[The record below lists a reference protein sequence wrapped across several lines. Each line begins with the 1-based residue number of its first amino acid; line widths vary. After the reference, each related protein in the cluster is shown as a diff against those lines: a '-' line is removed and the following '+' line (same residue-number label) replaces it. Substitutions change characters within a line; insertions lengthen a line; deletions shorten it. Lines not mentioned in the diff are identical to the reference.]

1 MHKHQRVRVTDER
14 SIFAMTFDIEGGPPG
29 PENGESR
36 GGQSPASAQQLAH
49 DSYNNDITTSRQ
61 VAWWEVHLWRDRT
74 LERLGH
80 AFPMAGTPAWCALGD
95 DDPAK
100 LAAALDA
107 AQHWALRVE
116 TCQETQAAAAKA
128 VSTAENWAKIANRHR
143 ERADCIAAHRWMKR
157 AVS

>member
-1 MHKHQRVRVTDER
+1 
-14 SIFAMTFDIEGGPPG
+14 MTFDIEGGP

-49 DSYNNDITTSRQ
+49 DSHNSDITTSRQ

-74 LERLGH
+74 LERLGVH
-80 AFPMAGTPAWCALGD
+80 AFPMAGTPAWCVLGD

-128 VSTAENWAKIANRHR
+128 VSAAEDWIALAKANRARAAFTALHPWAKRAIA
-143 ERADCIAAHRWMKR
+143 
-157 AVS
+157 